1 MFLNSG
7 RILASPGEL
16 SNVLMPGTPKLDLL
30 YSGHSQQKENNC
42 TGLTVEVLAEL
53 LSVDTDLICWGKVPG
68 WVGITGV

>member
-16 SNVLMPGTPKLDLL
+16 SNVLMPGTPKWDLL
-30 YSGHSQQKENNC
+30 YSGHSQQKEGNS

-53 LSVDTDLICWGKVPG
+53 LSVGTDLICWGKVPG
-68 WVGITGV
+68 CVGITGV